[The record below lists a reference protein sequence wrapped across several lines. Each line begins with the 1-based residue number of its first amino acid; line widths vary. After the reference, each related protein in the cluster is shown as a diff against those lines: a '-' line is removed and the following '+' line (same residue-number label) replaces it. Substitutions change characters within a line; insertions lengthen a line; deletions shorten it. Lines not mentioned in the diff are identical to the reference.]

1 MNQSVH
7 SYVPEIALSKEDIPV
22 LIGKSGRNMKK
33 CIRNMYDK
41 GCTEPNFKFDVT
53 EDEEESVSI
62 SINYSDDEQLALI
75 KSELGEYLKY
85 YEGNKDNFNPVGG
98 GGRRRGDGEG
108 GGGREGGGGEHR
120 GPRPFQN
127 HLLLPISRQNVSA
140 FIGEGGSNIKVLL
153 DKLNTDLHLDNKVKL
168 HVHYEE
174 DLVYVTVTL
183 FHPVATMKD
192 YITVENVIH
201 TFVGNFLD
209 TD

>member
-1 MNQSVH
+1 MSKSVH
-7 SYVPEIALSKEDIPV
+7 SYVPDVSLSKEDIPV
-22 LIGKSGRNMKK
+22 LIGKGGRNMKK

-53 EDEEESVSI
+53 EDEDESVSI
-62 SINYSDDEQLALI
+62 SINYSDDDQLALI
-75 KSELGEYLKY
+75 KSELSKYLMY

-98 GGRRRGDGEG
+98 GRRRGGGEGRG
-108 GGGREGGGGEHR
+108 GGGDGER
-120 GPRPFQN
+120 LGPRPFQN
-127 HLLLPISRQNVSA
+127 HLMLPISRQNVSA

-192 YITVENVIH
+192 YITVENVINK
-201 TFVGNFLD
+201 FVGDFLD

>member
-1 MNQSVH
+1 MSLLVH
-7 SYVPEIALSKEDIPV
+7 SYVPDVVLCKTDIPV
-22 LIGKSGRNMKK
+22 LIGKGGRNMKK

-53 EDEEESVSI
+53 EDDNESVSI
-62 SINYSDDEQLALI
+62 SINYSNDEQLSLI
-75 KSELGEYLKY
+75 KMELSEYLKY
-85 YEGNKDNFNPVGG
+85 YEGNKDNFNPCSSSGG
-98 GGRRRGDGEG
+98 GGTSGD
-108 GGGREGGGGEHR
+108 RR

-127 HLLLPISRQNVSA
+127 HLLVPISRQNVSS
-140 FIGEGGSNIKVLL
+140 FIGEGGCNIKRLL
-153 DKLNTDLHLDNKVKL
+153 DKLNKDLHLDNKVKL

-192 YITVENVIH
+192 YITVENVINK
-201 TFVGNFLD
+201 FVGDFLD

>member
-7 SYVPEIALSKEDIPV
+7 SYVPEVVLSKDDIPV
-22 LIGKSGRNMKK
+22 LIGKGGRNMKK

-53 EDEEESVSI
+53 EDEDESVSI
-62 SINYSDDEQLALI
+62 SINYSDDDQLALI
-75 KSELGEYLKY
+75 KRELSEYLKY

-98 GGRRRGDGEG
+98 RGRGGEG
-108 GGGREGGGGEHR
+108 ESGGERR

-127 HLLLPISRQNVSA
+127 HHLLPISRQNVSA
-140 FIGEGGSNIKVLL
+140 FIGEGGSNIKRLL
-153 DKLNTDLHLDNKVKL
+153 STLNTDLHLDNKVKL

-183 FHPVATMKD
+183 YHPVATMKD
-192 YITVENVIH
+192 YITVENVINK
-201 TFVGNFLD
+201 FVGDFLE